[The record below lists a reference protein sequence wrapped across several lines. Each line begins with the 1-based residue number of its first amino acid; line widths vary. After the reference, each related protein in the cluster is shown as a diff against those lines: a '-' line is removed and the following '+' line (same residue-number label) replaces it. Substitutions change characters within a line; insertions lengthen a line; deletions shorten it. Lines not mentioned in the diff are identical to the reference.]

1 MDKSISQRLADW
13 VYNLKYEDIPPHVIE
28 AAKRILLDS
37 MACCLGGYHSHDA
50 KVVRKVIDT
59 LGGTAESTILGSTK
73 KTNSYNAALMN
84 AIQTRAMDYN
94 DIYWKED
101 PSHPSDII
109 PAAIAL
115 GEREG
120 KSGKDLLMAIVI
132 GHEIE
137 MRMCEFAH
145 PGIRERGWHHATL
158 TAFVSPLSAGKM
170 LGLNAEQLMHA
181 IAISGCRSFTPGAIA
196 AGKLSMMKNTAD
208 PLSTHAG
215 VISALLAKE
224 GYTGTIEIFE
234 GKEGLYKVL
243 GGNFE
248 TEILFN
254 GLGTDWRVPDIAF
267 KAFPTEYL
275 TQSPVTAALKLIKE
289 KDVHWEQIE
298 DVTVYT
304 IHRAVDILADP
315 SKYHPKEKETAD
327 HSMPYCVGA
336 AIMDRMVTPLQFL
349 PDRIADPKLID
360 FIQKIKVL
368 ADDEL
373 EARFP
378 KVQPSR
384 VELKLK
390 TGEVLVQSVDYAQG
404 DPREPMTDQDLMD
417 KFYGLTKPYINDA
430 QRAKIAA
437 NIRGLEN
444 IKKVDQFV
452 ASLVMPGTGKPT
464 KAAAKAKPAPR
475 AKSKKAAPAKKAVG
489 KSKPNAKAKPKAK
502 PKAKAKAKSK
512 AKPVSKSKSRPA
524 SKSRPKRRK

>member
-13 VYNLKYEDIPPHVIE
+13 VYALKYEDIPPHVIE

-37 MACCLGGYHSHDA
+37 MACCLGGYFSHDA
-50 KVVRKVIDT
+50 KVVRKVIDG
-59 LGGTAESTILGSTK
+59 LGGTPESTILGSTR

-84 AIQTRAMDYN
+84 AIQTRSMDYN

-109 PAAIAL
+109 PAAFAL

-120 KSGKDLLMAIVI
+120 RSGKDLLMAIVI

-208 PLSTHAG
+208 PMSTHAG

-248 TEILFN
+248 TEVLFN

-289 KDVHWEQIE
+289 KNVTWDQIE
-298 DVTVYT
+298 EVTVYT

-349 PDRIADPKLID
+349 PERIADPKLID

-384 VELKLK
+384 VELKMK
-390 TGEVLVQSVDYAQG
+390 NGEHLTMSVDYAQG

-417 KFYGLTKPYINDA
+417 KFYGLTKPYMNDA

-437 NIRGLEN
+437 NIRNLEN
-444 IKKVDQFV
+444 IKKISDFV
-452 ASLVMPGTGKPT
+452 ASMVMPAAGGGKPA
-464 KAAAKAKPAPR
+464 KAVVKKVAAPKGKAKAKKP
-475 AKSKKAAPAKKAVG
+475 APAKK
-489 KSKPNAKAKPKAK
+489 KSVAKPKAK
-502 PKAKAKAKSK
+502 PKAKARPKVNTRSKPVAKAK
-512 AKPVSKSKSRPA
+512 AKPKKTA
-524 SKSRPKRRK
+524 KRR

>member
-1 MDKSISQRLADW
+1 MDKSVSQRLADW

-28 AAKRILLDS
+28 SATRILLDA

-50 KVVRKVIDT
+50 KVVRKVIDA
-59 LGGTAESTILGSTK
+59 LGGTPESTILGSNK

-84 AIQTRAMDYN
+84 AIQTRSMDYN

-115 GEREG
+115 GEREDR
-120 KSGKDLLMAIVI
+120 SGKDLLMAIVI

-170 LGLNAEQLMHA
+170 LGLTADQLMHA

-208 PLSTHAG
+208 PLATHAG

-248 TEILFN
+248 TEVLFN
-254 GLGTDWRVPDIAF
+254 GLGTDWRVPDIAY

-289 KDVHWEQIE
+289 KNVTWDQIE
-298 DVTVYT
+298 EVTVYT

-349 PDRIADPKLID
+349 PERIADPTLID

-384 VELKLK
+384 VDLKLK
-390 TGEVLVQSVDYAQG
+390 TGEMLSQSVDYAQG
-404 DPREPMTDQDLMD
+404 DPREPMSDQDLMD
-417 KFYGLTKPYINDA
+417 KFYGLTKPYMSDT

-437 NIRGLEN
+437 NIRNLEN
-444 IKKVDQFV
+444 IKKIDQFV
-452 ASLVMPGTGKPT
+452 ASMVMPGTGKPT
-464 KAAAKAKPAPR
+464 KVAAKVKPSPKAKT
-475 AKSKKAAPAKKAVG
+475 KKATPAKKAVG
-489 KSKPNAKAKPKAK
+489 KSKPKAKSNAKPKVKTAK
-502 PKAKAKAKSK
+502 KTAVKTKPTAKRTSKQKA
-512 AKPVSKSKSRPA
+512 
-524 SKSRPKRRK
+524 RPKRKK

>member
-1 MDKSISQRLADW
+1 MDKSISLRLAEW
-13 VYNLKYEDIPPHVIE
+13 AHGLKYEDIPAEVIT

-37 MACCLGGYHSHDA
+37 IACCLGGYHSHDS
-50 KVVRKVIDT
+50 KIMRKVIDG
-59 LGGTAESTILGSTK
+59 LGGKPESSILGSTV
-73 KTNSYNAALMN
+73 KTSCYNAALMN
-84 AIQTRAMDYN
+84 AIQIRSMDYN

-109 PAAIAL
+109 PAAIAM
-115 GEREG
+115 GERQG

-132 GHEIE
+132 AHEIE

-158 TAFVSPLSAGKM
+158 TAFCSPLSAGKM
-170 LGLNAEQLMHA
+170 LDLTAEQMMHA

-215 VISALLAKE
+215 VISALMAKE
-224 GYTGTIEIFE
+224 DYTGTIQIFE
-234 GKEGLYKVL
+234 GKEGMYHVL

-248 TEILFN
+248 TEVLFN
-254 GLGTDWRVPDIAF
+254 GLGSDWRVPQIAF

-289 KDVHWEQIE
+289 ENVTWDQIE
-298 DVTVYT
+298 EVRVYT

-315 SKYHPKEKETAD
+315 TKYHPKEKETAD

-349 PDRIADPKLID
+349 PERIADQKLID
-360 FIQKIKVL
+360 FIQKIKVF

-384 VELKLK
+384 VEFTLKGGATMSK
-390 TGEVLVQSVDYAQG
+390 SVDFAQG
-404 DPREPMTDQDLMD
+404 DPREPMSDQDLMD
-417 KFYGLTKPYINDA
+417 KFYGLTKPYISDA
-430 QRAKIAA
+430 QRRKIAEAIA
-437 NIRGLEN
+437 NLEN
-444 IKKVDQFV
+444 ISKVSKFV
-452 ASLVMPGTGKPT
+452 AELVMPGKG
-464 KAAAKAKPAPR
+464 KAAKVAARSKAAKPG
-475 AKSKKAAPAKKAVG
+475 KKKAAPIKPTKKVKAKKAAPKKSTVKKTKP
-489 KSKPNAKAKPKAK
+489 KSKK
-502 PKAKAKAKSK
+502 
-512 AKPVSKSKSRPA
+512 
-524 SKSRPKRRK
+524 KR

>member
-1 MDKSISQRLADW
+1 MDKSISLRLAEW
-13 VYNLKYEDIPPHVIE
+13 AHGLKYDDVPAEVIV

-37 MACCLGGYHSHDA
+37 IACCLGGYHSHDS
-50 KVVRKVIDT
+50 KVMRKVIDG
-59 LGGTAESTILGSTK
+59 LGGKPESTILGSTV

-84 AIQTRAMDYN
+84 AIQIRSMDYN

-120 KSGKDLLMAIVI
+120 RSGKDLLLAIVI
-132 GHEIE
+132 AHEIE

-158 TAFVSPLSAGKM
+158 TAFCSPLAAGKI
-170 LGLNAEQLMHA
+170 LGLTAEQMMHA

-215 VISALLAKE
+215 VLGALLAKE
-224 GYTGTIEIFE
+224 GYTGTIQIFE
-234 GKEGLYKVL
+234 GKEGMYQVL

-248 TEILFN
+248 TEILFD
-254 GLGTDWRVPDIAF
+254 GLGRDWRVPQIAF

-289 KDVHWEQIE
+289 ENVTWDQIDE
-298 DVTVYT
+298 VRVYT

-315 SKYHPKEKETAD
+315 TKYHPREKETAD

-349 PDRIADPKLID
+349 PARIADQTLID
-360 FIQKIKVL
+360 FIQRIKVF

-384 VELKLK
+384 VEFTLKNGATLSK
-390 TGEVLVQSVDYAQG
+390 SVDFAQG

-417 KFYGLTKPYINDA
+417 KFYGLTKPYISDA
-430 QRAKIAA
+430 QRRNIAETIA
-437 NIRGLEN
+437 NLEN
-444 IKKVDQFV
+444 VGKISNFV
-452 ASLVMPGTGKPT
+452 AKLVMSDKGKVA
-464 KAAAKAKPAPR
+464 KVAAKAKPAK
-475 AKSKKAAPAKKAVG
+475 ATKKQA
-489 KSKPNAKAKPKAK
+489 PKAK
-502 PKAKAKAKSK
+502 PAKKVKARQAPKKKVTARKAQ
-512 AKPVSKSKSRPA
+512 
-524 SKSRPKRRK
+524 PKQRRK

>member
-50 KVVRKVIDT
+50 KVVRKVIDA
-59 LGGTAESTILGSTK
+59 LGGTPESTILGSTK
-73 KTNSYNAALMN
+73 KTSSYNAALMN
-84 AIQTRAMDYN
+84 AIQTRSMDYN

-109 PAAIAL
+109 PAAFAL

-120 KSGKDLLMAIVI
+120 RSGKDLLMAIVI

-208 PLSTHAG
+208 PLATHAG

-248 TEILFN
+248 TEVLFN

-289 KDVHWEQIE
+289 KNVFWEQIAE
-298 DVTVYT
+298 VTVYT

-349 PDRIADPKLID
+349 PHRIADPKLID
-360 FIQKIKVL
+360 FIQRIKVL

-384 VELKLK
+384 VDLKLK
-390 TGEVLVQSVDYAQG
+390 SGEMLSQSVDYAQG
-404 DPREPMTDQDLMD
+404 DPREPMTNQDLMD
-417 KFYGLTKPYINDA
+417 KFYGLTKPYMNDA

-437 NIRGLEN
+437 NINGLEN
-444 IKKVDQFV
+444 IRKIGQFV
-452 ASLVMPGTGKPT
+452 TSLVMPGTGGSKPAKALTNTKSAAKT
-464 KAAAKAKPAPR
+464 KAKKSTPPKGARAKAR
-475 AKSKKAAPAKKAVG
+475 PAKKS
-489 KSKPNAKAKPKAK
+489 KSA
-502 PKAKAKAKSK
+502 PKAKAKAKPGAKSASKIRSK
-512 AKPVSKSKSRPA
+512 A
-524 SKSRPKRRK
+524 

>member
-1 MDKSISQRLADW
+1 MDKSISLRLAEW
-13 VYNLKYEDIPPHVIE
+13 AHALKFEDVPAEVIV

-37 MACCLGGYHSHDA
+37 IACCLGGYHSHDS
-50 KVVRKVIDT
+50 KVMRKVIDG
-59 LGGTAESTILGSTK
+59 LGGRPESTILGSSV

-84 AIQTRAMDYN
+84 AIQIRSMDYN

-120 KSGKDLLMAIVI
+120 KSGKDLLLAIVI
-132 GHEIE
+132 AHEIE

-158 TAFVSPLSAGKM
+158 TAFCSPLAAGKM
-170 LGLNAEQLMHA
+170 LGLSAEQMMHA

-215 VISALLAKE
+215 VLSALLAKE
-224 GYTGTIEIFE
+224 GYTGTIQIFE
-234 GKEGLYKVL
+234 GKEGMYQVL

-248 TEILFN
+248 TEVLFN
-254 GLGTDWRVPDIAF
+254 GLGSDWRVPQIAF

-289 KDVHWEQIE
+289 ENITWDQIE
-298 DVTVYT
+298 EVRVYT

-315 SKYHPKEKETAD
+315 TKYHPREKETAD

-349 PDRIADPKLID
+349 PGRIADQTLID
-360 FIQKIKVL
+360 FIQRIKVF

-384 VELKLK
+384 VEFTLKNGAALSK
-390 TGEVLVQSVDYAQG
+390 SVDFAQG

-417 KFYGLTKPYINDA
+417 KFYGLTKPYISDA
-430 QRAKIAA
+430 HRRKIAETIA
-437 NIRGLEN
+437 NLE
-444 IKKVDQFV
+444 KVSKVSRFV
-452 ASLVMPGTGKPT
+452 AELVMPGRGKAP
-464 KAAAKAKPAPR
+464 KVAAKAKPAKRVKKQAPK
-475 AKSKKAAPAKKAVG
+475 AKPAKKVKARQAPKKKVT
-489 KSKPNAKAKPKAK
+489 ARKAKPKQ
-502 PKAKAKAKSK
+502 
-512 AKPVSKSKSRPA
+512 
-524 SKSRPKRRK
+524 RRK

>member
-1 MDKSISQRLADW
+1 MDKSISLRLAEW
-13 VYNLKYEDIPPHVIE
+13 AHGLKFEDVPAEVIV

-37 MACCLGGYHSHDA
+37 IACCLGGYHSHDSQ
-50 KVVRKVIDT
+50 VMRKVIDG
-59 LGGTAESTILGSTK
+59 LGGKPESTILGSAV

-84 AIQTRAMDYN
+84 AIQIRSMDYN

-120 KSGKDLLMAIVI
+120 KSGKDLLLAIVI
-132 GHEIE
+132 AHEIE

-158 TAFVSPLSAGKM
+158 TAFCSPLAAGKM
-170 LGLNAEQLMHA
+170 LDLTAEQMMHA

-215 VISALLAKE
+215 VLSALLAKE
-224 GYTGTIEIFE
+224 GYTGTIQIFE
-234 GKEGLYKVL
+234 GKEGMYQVL

-248 TEILFN
+248 TELLFD
-254 GLGTDWRVPDIAF
+254 GLGSDWRVPQIAF

-289 KDVHWEQIE
+289 EAVTWDQIE
-298 DVTVYT
+298 EVRVFT

-315 SKYHPKEKETAD
+315 TKYHPKEKETAD

-336 AIMDRMVTPLQFL
+336 AIMDRMVTPLQFM
-349 PDRIADPKLID
+349 PERIADQTLID
-360 FIQKIKVL
+360 FIQRIKVF

-384 VELKLK
+384 VEFTLKNGTTISK
-390 TGEVLVQSVDYAQG
+390 SVDFAQG

-417 KFYGLTKPYINDA
+417 KFYGLTKPYVSDA
-430 QRAKIAA
+430 QRRKIADAIA
-437 NIRGLEN
+437 NLESVG
-444 IKKVDQFV
+444 KVSKFV
-452 ASLVMPGTGKPT
+452 AELVMPGKTKTMKVAAKSKPT
-464 KAAAKAKPAPR
+464 KVT
-475 AKSKKAAPAKKAVG
+475 KKQA
-489 KSKPNAKAKPKAK
+489 PKAK
-502 PKAKAKAKSK
+502 PKKAIKIKPAPKKKTAVKK
-512 AKPVSKSKSRPA
+512 AKPKSRW
-524 SKSRPKRRK
+524 K

>member
-1 MDKSISQRLADW
+1 MDKSVSQRLADW

-28 AAKRILLDS
+28 SAKRILLDA

-50 KVVRKVIDT
+50 KVVRKVIDA
-59 LGGTAESTILGSTK
+59 LGGTPESTILGSNK

-84 AIQTRAMDYN
+84 AIQTRSMDYN

-120 KSGKDLLMAIVI
+120 RSGKDLLMAIVI

-248 TEILFN
+248 TEVLFN
-254 GLGTDWRVPDIAF
+254 GLGTDWRVPDIAY

-289 KDVHWEQIE
+289 KNVTWDQIE
-298 DVTVYT
+298 EVTVYT

-349 PDRIADPKLID
+349 PERIADPTLID

-390 TGEVLVQSVDYAQG
+390 SGEMLSQSVDYAQG

-417 KFYGLTKPYINDA
+417 KFFGLTKPYMSDA

-437 NIRGLEN
+437 NIRNLEN
-444 IKKVDQFV
+444 IKKIDQFV
-452 ASLVMPGTGKPT
+452 ASMVMPGTGKPS
-464 KAAAKAKPAPR
+464 KVAVKAKPAPK
-475 AKSKKAAPAKKAVG
+475 AKSKKVAPARNAVS
-489 KSKPNAKAKPKAK
+489 KSK
-502 PKAKAKAKSK
+502 PKAKAKAKPKAKVK
-512 AKPVSKSKSRPA
+512 AKPKSKPVSRSKSKTA
-524 SKSRPKRRK
+524 SQSRPKRRR